1 MEKASELHLCLDNE
15 TFCAYVLTHLVGFV
29 CAHVLS
35 PPVFKIL
42 KSEMKKFKL
51 HHCLLNYDKTCLH
64 KKHTQ
69 STLG

>member
-42 KSEMKKFKL
+42 KSEMKKF
-51 HHCLLNYDKTCLH
+51 
-64 KKHTQ
+64 
-69 STLG
+69 